1 MRSKN
6 IFLIVWVD
14 INSFS
19 SDNFS
24 SWRKSNFVNF
34 YGLKLI
40 NHDTFLFMLLLF
52 LINIYDIM
60 PWFVAIDEKGL
71 LCQSRNHYKWQ
82 GCRSNLGVKQ
92 GKSITQGIIYLILH
106 IVYTLCPRSNY

>member
-1 MRSKN
+1 
-6 IFLIVWVD
+6 
-14 INSFS
+14 
-19 SDNFS
+19 
-24 SWRKSNFVNF
+24 
-34 YGLKLI
+34 
-40 NHDTFLFMLLLF
+40 
-52 LINIYDIM
+52 M

-92 GKSITQGIIYLILH
+92 GKSNTQGIIYLILH